1 MEESQRKS
9 AHEIFETVT
18 DQARDELERSSSAL
32 GISGLSAGITMGLT
46 GIGVAAAQHLIGD
59 TGPARMLSMLLYP
72 LGFVAVIIGRAQL
85 FTENTL
91 YPVVLVL
98 REKRHLANTAR
109 LWSIVFLTNVM
120 GALLFALLAA
130 KTSALPEG
138 VRAALVRLGTDSVHR
153 GSSEIFWSAII
164 GGWIIALVAW
174 LVSASQWSI
183 AQIAVTYLLT
193 YLVGLGH
200 FAHCIAGSGEGLSA
214 WAAGSVST
222 FEFGRWLALATLGN
236 IIGGVVIVSLLNYG
250 QVMAGEEEEASEPEQ
265 PRLAA

>member
-1 MEESQRKS
+1 MEESARKS
-9 AHEIFETVT
+9 AHEIFETVSM
-18 DQARDELERSSSAL
+18 QAKDELERSSAAL

-46 GIGVAAAQHLIGD
+46 GVGVAAAQHWLGD
-59 TGPARMLSMLLYP
+59 SGPARLVSILLYP
-72 LGFVAVIIGRAQL
+72 LGFIAVIIGRAQL

-98 REKRHLANTAR
+98 REKKHVANTAR
-109 LWSIVFLTNVM
+109 LWAIVFVTNVA

-130 KTSALPEG
+130 KTTALPEG
-138 VRAALVRLGTDSVHR
+138 IRAALVRLGTESVHR
-153 GSSEIFWSAII
+153 DIWEIFWSAIV

-200 FAHCIAGSGEGLSA
+200 FAHCIAGSGEGLTA
-214 WAAGSVST
+214 WVAGSVT
-222 FEFGRWLALATLGN
+222 AFEFGRWLLLATLGN
-236 IIGGVVIVSLLNYG
+236 ITGGVVIVSLLNYG
-250 QVMAGEEEEASEPEQ
+250 QVVAGEEEEL
-265 PRLAA
+265 PRAEKPRRAA

>member
-1 MEESQRKS
+1 MEESARKS
-9 AHEIFETVT
+9 AHEILDTVSV
-18 DQARDELERSSSAL
+18 QAKDELERSSAAL

-46 GIGVAAAQHLIGD
+46 GLGVAAAQHWLGD
-59 TGPARMLSMLLYP
+59 SGPARMLSILLYP

-98 REKRHLANTAR
+98 REKKHVANTAR
-109 LWSIVFLTNVM
+109 LWAIVFVTNVI
-120 GALLFALLAA
+120 GALLFALLAT
-130 KTSALPEG
+130 KTTALPEG
-138 VRAALVRLGTDSVHR
+138 IRAALVRLGTESVHR
-153 GSSEIFWSAII
+153 DMGEIFWSAII

-222 FEFGRWLALATLGN
+222 YEFARWLLLATMGN

-250 QVMAGEEEEASEPEQ
+250 QVVAGEEEESPPAKKPH
-265 PRLAA
+265 LAA